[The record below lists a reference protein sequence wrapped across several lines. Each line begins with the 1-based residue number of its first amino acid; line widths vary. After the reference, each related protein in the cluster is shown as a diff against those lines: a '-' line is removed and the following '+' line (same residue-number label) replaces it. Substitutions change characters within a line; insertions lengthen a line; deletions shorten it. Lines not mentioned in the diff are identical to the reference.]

1 MEESE
6 GGRTCVG
13 GSGRRPPPC
22 PHRQCCPCEVGPG
35 GVAPLVSDGAAAVD
49 CLAEPPVPGLS
60 HEPRCVGGPSASP
73 APRPPSG
80 APSLPVGSSSRSLLG
95 PALSRLVP
103 CAERGPA
110 RLPWGCVR
118 REGRRPRPL
127 RSPGGGE
134 AWLTCSRPGA
144 CHQQS
149 QRTPGPA
156 QRGGAVCSCR
166 PLPAFWSTPQ
176 HPTAP
181 DPGPNSE
188 LTALRKPL

>member
-1 MEESE
+1 MLGVQA
-6 GGRTCVG
+6 GGRLRVPT
-13 GSGRRPPPC
+13 GSAARVKWDRAGWLPWSLMGRRLSTAWPSLLCPGFPTNPAVLGGPPP
-22 PHRQCCPCEVGPG
+22 
-35 GVAPLVSDGAAAVD
+35 PL
-49 CLAEPPVPGLS
+49 
-60 HEPRCVGGPSASP
+60 HP
-73 APRPPSG
+73 APPPSG